1 MQVPG
6 IRFFAM
12 KLRLPLHL
20 LRAVVFALGLC
31 SAQAAVRHTDVST
44 FTYVDFATNSGR
56 YVTGV
61 TNELLDYIRTQ
72 EDGVTIH
79 YTGGQEAYTL
89 PHEMISFDSV
99 ADMGNVTAI
108 GYNYIVTVAHN
119 AGQLYPTFTKN
130 DYGIGADKSIKYVTV
145 DEYGDEKTFVHHIF
159 HHSDDYK
166 IARLTKL
173 VTDVT
178 PAQMTGGSAA
188 AYKDELVY
196 RVGGGLQQLRDQN
209 GNSDESI
216 QGVYL
221 VGGVAK
227 VTNWT
232 QSSTDDNVRSGEVT
246 GTPSWEKG
254 KGASESSPLP
264 FASTQ
269 GDSGSPYF
277 VWEGDAETGSY
288 KFLMAHRGSNNDT
301 VTDGCEAL
309 EWTQNVMK
317 LDSFCVDMG
326 NVQQYLKIQGAVVDP
341 EGAVKTDTYKTEVYD
356 PASGQTVPVSKEF
369 TVQPA
374 QATVVDASGNAVQDK
389 NYNAY
394 FHAVETGKHTWK
406 SLSDLK
412 NSDTWYAY
420 GNEYLNAGAS
430 VTLDKDNNPVV
441 TQGLTYAK
449 LFMTQNLVL
458 EAAADGAQ
466 YTINVVKDTDLGAGY
481 LHFAANGRKNVT
493 FNVNPGGSNQLNS
506 AGYVVDAGVQVN
518 VSLRNAD
525 TSYMR
530 EWRKVGEGT
539 LNICGEGGNNEIF
552 LNVGGAGKTLLNQ
565 EEGYYAAYNVLVNTG
580 AVLRIA
586 DVKQIKRDL
595 TFGNGG
601 GTLEMNG
608 NKMDWYLSGGETRD
622 GFTINALT
630 EEAIISNGSSQ
641 HADLSF
647 KESGNQKFV
656 GSFRD
661 SKDSALSIV
670 YAGGGT
676 WELNSIR
683 TSLEH
688 ADSGLTVENGT
699 VKLAGTLTVHGY
711 GTTHDEFAADFTTRA
726 KDWHYADAKMNV
738 TVQNG
743 ATFELESHARLTGTV
758 TVQEKGTYIMHE
770 GVQYDEECI
779 EGGEKLESTEAIKAY
794 YGHKGDVKLAQDA
807 TLSWRR
813 GSTEVAS
820 LKGTAQTGAMTKV
833 ESTISSETELQ
844 LKAAEG
850 ESGRISSAVLA
861 LQKNVSLELCELYL
875 DSSSSI
881 TSSDGATVA
890 LQDTTLTLGAANTK
904 VTSTTLDSALTLS
917 LAGDAATQMQLAAG
931 TAMLDVESSILSGY
945 LTLTGTGMV
954 LDFRELSTP
963 LNGLVRVH
971 FGENVN
977 FADTKT
983 LAVTA
988 VTDAGASVG
997 YFAPENVGFVYFN
1010 IPEPATCTLSLLSL
1024 AALAARRR
1032 RK

>member
-1 MQVPG
+1 MQIQE
-6 IRFFAM
+6 IRFVTM
-12 KLRLPLHL
+12 KPRLPLRL
-20 LRAVVFALGLC
+20 LRAIVFALGLC
-31 SAQAAVRHTDVST
+31 SVQAAVRHTDVST

-56 YVTGV
+56 YAVGT
-61 TNELLDYIRTQ
+61 TNELLDYIRQ
-72 EDGVTIH
+72 RDGGVKIE
-79 YTGGQEAYTL
+79 YTGSQEAYTL

-119 AGQLYPTFTKN
+119 ANQLYPTFTKN
-130 DYGIGADKSIKYVTV
+130 DYGIGDDKTIKYVTV
-145 DEYGDEKTFVHHIF
+145 DEYGVNNTFVHHIF
-159 HHSDDYK
+159 HDSDDYK

-178 PAQMTGGSAA
+178 PAQMTGGSGSD
-188 AYKDELVY
+188 YEGELVY
-196 RVGGGLQQLRDQN
+196 RVGGGYQQLQEDN
-209 GNSDESI
+209 VISDESI

-232 QSSTDDNVRSGEVT
+232 QSSTDNNVRSGAVT

-264 FASTQ
+264 FASTE

-288 KFLMAHRGSNNDT
+288 KFLMAHRASNKDT
-301 VTDGCEAL
+301 VTYGCEAL
-309 EWTQNVMK
+309 EWTQTVMEQ
-317 LDSFCVDMG
+317 DSFCVDMSKVSG
-326 NVQQYLKIQGAVVDP
+326 VLSIQKSQIDP
-341 EGAVKTDTYKTEVYD
+341 DGLVWTDTFETKVKVSEGVEREVSQAYS
-356 PASGQTVPVSKEF
+356 ASVAQTTLTDSSEKQIYAKNWDSYFNALE
-369 TVQPA
+369 
-374 QATVVDASGNAVQDK
+374 SGT
-389 NYNAY
+389 Y
-394 FHAVETGKHTWK
+394 TWK
-406 SLSDLK
+406 DLSELK
-412 NSDTWYAY
+412 NENNWYAY
-420 GNEYLNAGAS
+420 GNEYLNAGPS

-458 EAAADGAQ
+458 EAAADGAT
-466 YTINVVKDTDLGAGY
+466 YGIDVTSDTDLGAGY
-481 LHFAANGRKNVT
+481 LHFAANGKKNVT
-493 FNVNPGGSNQLNS
+493 FDVNPAGSNQLNS

-518 VSLRNAD
+518 VKLRNAD
-525 TSYMR
+525 ADYMR

-539 LNICGEGGNNEIF
+539 LNLCGSDNNEIF
-552 LNVGGAGKTLLNQ
+552 LNVGGAGKTLLNN
-565 EEGYYAAYNVLVNTG
+565 EKNSYAAYNVLVNTG
-580 AVLRIA
+580 STVVIK
-586 DVKQIKRDL
+586 DTYQIYRDL

-601 GTLEMNG
+601 GTLDMNG
-608 NKMDWYLSGGETRD
+608 NTMEWYLSGGETRD

-630 EEAIISNGSSQ
+630 EEAIISNSS
-641 HADLSF
+641 ANRALLSF
-647 KESGNQKFV
+647 KESGSQKYV

-683 TSLEH
+683 TSLEN

-699 VKLAGTLTVHGY
+699 VKLAGTKTVHGL
-711 GTTHDEFAADFTTRA
+711 GSTHDKYAADFTTRD

-738 TVQNG
+738 TVQAG

-770 GVQYDEECI
+770 GVQYDEEYI
-779 EGGEKLESTEAIKAY
+779 EGGEKPESTAAIKAY
-794 YGHKGDVKLAQDA
+794 YGHKGDVKLAKDA

-820 LKGTAQTGAMTKV
+820 LKGTAESGAMTKV
-833 ESTISSETELQ
+833 ESTISSETRLRLE
-844 LKAAEG
+844 AAEG

-890 LQDTTLTLGAANTK
+890 LQDTTLTLGATNTT
-904 VTSTTLDSALTLS
+904 VTSTTLGSALTLS
-917 LAGDAATQMQLAAG
+917 LAGDADTQMQLAAG
-931 TAMLDVESSILSGY
+931 TAMLDVESAILSGY

-977 FADTKT
+977 FADTET

-988 VTDAGASVG
+988 VTDAGESVG
-997 YFAPENVGFVYFN
+997 YFAPANVGFVYFN
-1010 IPEPATCTLSLLSL
+1010 IPEPATCTLSLLAL

>member
-1 MQVPG
+1 
-6 IRFFAM
+6 M
-12 KLRLPLHL
+12 KLHLPVQL
-20 LRAVVFALGLC
+20 LRALVLMCGLC
-31 SAQAAVRHTDVST
+31 SVQAAVRHTDVTT

-56 YVTGV
+56 YATGT
-61 TNELLDYIRTQ
+61 TNELLDYIRQ
-72 EDGVTIH
+72 RDGGVKIE
-79 YTGGQEAYTL
+79 YTSGREAYTL

-119 AGQLYPTFTKN
+119 SSQLYPTFTGN
-130 DYGIGADKSIKYVTV
+130 DYGIGTGKSIKYVTV
-145 DEYGDEKTFVHHIF
+145 DEYGANNTFVHHIY
-159 HHSDDYK
+159 SGENDYK
-166 IARLTKL
+166 VARLTKL

-178 PAQMTGGSAA
+178 PAQMTGGSTAD
-188 AYKDELVY
+188 YKGQLVY
-196 RVGGGLQQLRDQN
+196 RVGGGEQLLRDDK
-209 GNSDESI
+209 GDSDKSI

-221 VGGVAK
+221 VGGIAGI
-227 VTNWT
+227 TDWA
-232 QSSTDDNVRSGEVT
+232 SSTSDLRHGTVIGTTSWVPGQGAGE
-246 GTPSWEKG
+246 GT
-254 KGASESSPLP
+254 PLP
-264 FASTQ
+264 FGSRE

-288 KFLMAHRGSNNDT
+288 KFLMAHRGS
-301 VTDGCEAL
+301 TDANKQTQSCEAL

-317 LDSFCVDMG
+317 ADSFCVDMG
-326 NVQQYLKIQGAVVDP
+326 KVQKYLNIQGAVVDP
-341 EGAVKTDTYKTEVYD
+341 EGAVKTETYQTQVYD
-356 PASGQTVPVSKEF
+356 PASDKMVPVSQEY

-374 QATVVDASGNAVQDK
+374 QATVVDATGYAVQDK

-394 FHAVETGKHTWK
+394 FHAVETGQNTWK
-406 SLSDLK
+406 SLSGLK
-412 NSDTWYAY
+412 DKDAWYAY

-430 VTLDKDNNPVV
+430 VTLDDDNKPVV
-441 TQGLTYAK
+441 TPGLTYAK

-466 YTINVVKDTDLGAGY
+466 YAINVVKDTDMGAGY

-493 FNVNPGGSNQLNS
+493 FDVNPAGSNQLNS

-518 VSLRNAD
+518 VKLRNAD
-525 TSYMR
+525 ANYMR

-539 LNICGEGGNNEIF
+539 LNICGSGNNEIF

-565 EEGYYAAYNVLVNTG
+565 EKGYAAYNVLVNTG
-580 AVLRIA
+580 STVVIN
-586 DVKQIKRDL
+586 DTSQIYRDL

-608 NKMDWYLSGGETRD
+608 NKMDWYLSKGETRD

-641 HADLSF
+641 HAALSF

-661 SKDSALSIV
+661 SGDSALSII

-711 GTTHDEFAADFTTRA
+711 GTTHGEYEADFTTRD

-738 TVQNG
+738 TVQKG

-758 TVQEKGTYIMHE
+758 TVQEGGRYVMHE
-770 GVQYDEECI
+770 GVQYAQEYI
-779 EGGEKLESTEAIKAY
+779 EGGEKLESTAAIRDY
-794 YGHKGDVKLAQDA
+794 YGHKGDVKLAKDA
-807 TLSWRR
+807 TLSWQR
-813 GSTEVAS
+813 GSTELAS
-820 LKGTAQTGAMTKV
+820 LKGAAESGALEKV
-833 ESTISSETELQ
+833 ESTISSATQ
-844 LKAAEG
+844 LRLEAAEG
-850 ESGRISSAVLA
+850 EAGRISAAALL
-861 LQKNVSLELCELYL
+861 LQKNVSVELCELYL
-875 DSSSSI
+875 DSSSAI
-881 TSSDGATVA
+881 TSADGATVSM
-890 LQDTTLTLGAANTK
+890 QETTLALGSDNTTL
-904 VTSTTLDSALTLS
+904 TSTTLDSALTLS
-917 LAGDAATQMQLAAG
+917 LGGSAGTQMLLDAG
-931 TAMLDVESSILSGY
+931 TVVQDVESAALSGS

-954 LDFRELSTP
+954 IDFTELTTP
-963 LNGLVRVH
+963 VEGLVRVH
-971 FGENVN
+971 FGENVK
-977 FADTKT
+977 FADTEKLT
-983 LAVTA
+983 VTA
-988 VTDAGASVG
+988 FTDAGQAVG
-997 YFAPENVGFVYFN
+997 YFDQSDVGFVYFV
-1010 IPEPATCTLSLLSL
+1010 IPEPATGTLSLLAL